1 MALPKIETPSYQLE
15 QPSNQ
20 QVVKYRPILV
30 REQKI
35 LMMAQEAENKEDTY
49 NMLSDIVGGCTFNSI
64 DIKTMPIF
72 DFEYLFLKIRCKSV
86 GETVELSVLCPDDE
100 KTRVPVTVNLDI
112 VDVQVEDDHNN
123 VIGVNDSIKIIMR
136 HPTVGD
142 IKSVDEAETLNN
154 IMKLLKVCIHEIHD
168 GDTIHSMIDVTNK
181 ELDEFVDSLSTE
193 VFEKIGEFFNTMP
206 KLTHV
211 LEIKN
216 PKTEV
221 TSEVVLQGMESF
233 FS

>member
-1 MALPKIETPSYQLE
+1 MALPKIDTPSYQLE
-15 QPSNQ
+15 LPSNQ
-20 QVVKYRPILV
+20 QVVKYRPFLV

-168 GDTIHSMIDVTNK
+168 GDIIHSMIDVTNK

-221 TSEVVLQGMESF
+221 TSEAVLQGMESF

>member
-1 MALPKIETPSYQLE
+1 MALPKIDTPSYQLE
-15 QPSNQ
+15 LPSNQ
-20 QVVKYRPILV
+20 QVVKYRPFLV

-154 IMKLLKVCIHEIHD
+154 IMKLLKVCIQEIHD

>member
-1 MALPKIETPSYQLE
+1 MALPKIDTPSYQLE
-15 QPSNQ
+15 LPSNQ
-20 QVVKYRPILV
+20 QVVKYRPFLV
-30 REQKI
+30 KEQKI
-35 LMMAQEAENKEDTY
+35 LMMAQDADNKEDSY
-49 NMLSDIVGGCTFNSI
+49 NMLADIVDGCTFNSI

-168 GDTIHSMIDVTNK
+168 GDIIHSMIDVTNK

>member
-1 MALPKIETPSYQLE
+1 MALPKIDTPSYQLE
-15 QPSNQ
+15 LPSNQ
-20 QVVKYRPILV
+20 QVVKYRPFLV

-35 LMMAQEAENKEDTY
+35 LMLAQEAENKEDTY
-49 NMLSDIVGGCTFNSI
+49 NMLSDIVGGCTFNSV

-86 GETVELSVLCPDDE
+86 GETVELSILCPDDE
-100 KTRVPVTVNLDI
+100 ETRVPVTINLDVI
-112 VDVQVEDDHNN
+112 DVQVEDDHNN

-142 IKSVDEAETLNN
+142 IKSVDETETLNN

-211 LEIKN
+211 VEIKN

-221 TSEVVLQGMESF
+221 TSEIVLQGMESF

>member
-1 MALPKIETPSYQLE
+1 MALPKIDTPSYQLE
-15 QPSNQ
+15 LPSNQ
-20 QVVKYRPILV
+20 QVVKYRPFLV

-168 GDTIHSMIDVTNK
+168 GDIIHSMIDVTNK

-221 TSEVVLQGMESF
+221 TSEVVIQGMDSF

>member
-1 MALPKIETPSYQLE
+1 MALPKIDTPSYQLE
-15 QPSNQ
+15 LPSNQ
-20 QVVKYRPILV
+20 QVVKYRPFLV

>member
-1 MALPKIETPSYQLE
+1 MALPKIDTPSYQLE
-15 QPSNQ
+15 LPSNQ
-20 QVVKYRPILV
+20 QVVKYRPFLV

-168 GDTIHSMIDVTNK
+168 GDTIHSMIDVTSK